1 MPNPTI
7 FLSCPWPQSAMDALA
22 ERYEVIVHD
31 RHEPLTE
38 EQWRDA
44 LRRFDAI
51 CPTVTDRLPASVFA
65 VPDRRAA
72 IVANF
77 GAGYDHVD
85 VTAAASSGVVVTN
98 TPDVLTEATAEL
110 ALMLMLMAARRA
122 GEGERELRE
131 GRWRGWRPTHMTGQ
145 ALGGKRLGLV
155 GFGRIAQTTARLAS
169 AALGMRL
176 AYHSRRPVELPSD
189 LAHAVYYPVLDDLLA
204 DADCVSL
211 HCPGGAV
218 TRHLLDR
225 PRLARMKPGA
235 ILVNTA
241 RGSVVD
247 EDALADALGAGAL
260 GAAALDVYERE
271 PTVNPKLLAL
281 ENVVLLPHLG
291 SATIETRV
299 AMGLRVAAN
308 LNAYFAGR
316 APPDRVA

>member
-7 FLSCPWPQSAMDALA
+7 MLSCPWPQPALDALA
-22 ERYEVIVHD
+22 ARYDVIVHD

-65 VPDRRAA
+65 IPDRRAG

-122 GEGERELRE
+122 GEGERELRG
-131 GRWRGWRPTHMTGQ
+131 GRWRGWRPTHMMGQ

-155 GFGRIAQTTARLAS
+155 GFGRIAQATARMAS

-176 AYHSRRPVELPSD
+176 AYHSRRPVEPPPD
-189 LAHAVYYPVLDDLLA
+189 LAHAVYCPVLDDLLA

-211 HCPGGAV
+211 HCPGGPA

-247 EDALADALGAGAL
+247 EDALADALVAGAL

-271 PTVNPKLLAL
+271 PAVNAKLLAL

-299 AMGLRVAAN
+299 AMGLRAAAN
-308 LNAYFAGR
+308 LDAYFAGR